1 MCSVLVNLINAQDVA
16 REYVLITVLIKSKY
30 FLIYLKLNGIMF
42 HVNGKKTFLPLNRQV
57 SNNYR
62 GKRTFDINLTAILA
76 FRELRNRH
84 SGLATFCG
92 Y

>member
-1 MCSVLVNLINAQDVA
+1 
-16 REYVLITVLIKSKY
+16 
-30 FLIYLKLNGIMF
+30 MF

>member
-1 MCSVLVNLINAQDVA
+1 
-16 REYVLITVLIKSKY
+16 
-30 FLIYLKLNGIMF
+30 MF

-84 SGLATFCG
+84 SGLATFCE